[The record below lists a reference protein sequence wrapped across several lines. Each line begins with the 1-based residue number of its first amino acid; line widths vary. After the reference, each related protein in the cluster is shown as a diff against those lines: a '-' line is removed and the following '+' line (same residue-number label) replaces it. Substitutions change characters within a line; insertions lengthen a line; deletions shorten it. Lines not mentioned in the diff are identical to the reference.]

1 MLEQRNSPIRQTSAM
16 LRSDS
21 PDSWRRVSRD
31 EAVSVAARAL
41 LEQRERHGPDAVAF
55 LAGFTKEARPYLQRL
70 AHCFGSPHYLTESS
84 CCFGACFV
92 AASVT
97 LGKDYAYLLGPSRT
111 RYPNTQ
117 CRLVWSTNPSES
129 RLPHDKHHL
138 ITEASEVATIVVD
151 PRRTPVAEAARI
163 HLQPRPGTDGALALG
178 MAHVIFAEGLEDK
191 EFLGRFAHGLDA
203 YKEYVRGFTPEKTAQ
218 ITGIPAPK
226 IAAAARLYATSRPA
240 QITISASSTTHHSNG
255 FQNHRA
261 ILLLPAICGN
271 LDIEGGNRPWGHRA
285 TEASVDLSPETV
297 ASLGP
302 PLGAKEHPVFV
313 KHEGQGQAMRLAE
326 AIESGKIKAVFS
338 LGMNLMMWPNSGR
351 LGRALASLEF
361 LSVCDFFETPTVD
374 LATVFFP
381 AATHLEREA
390 LIVSG
395 SGRVQVRPATVP
407 PLGDAVGDTELI
419 FEMARA
425 MGMGGDFWDGDIHA
439 SFDARL
445 EGTGLSFGG
454 LPASGEP
461 IQMEIREPEE
471 RGFLKKGFETPT
483 GKVEF
488 VSTILEGASCEG
500 LPLYREPH
508 WSPVSTPDL
517 AKDFPLVLTSGARS
531 RNYTHSQGRQ
541 LETLRSREPKPRLQ
555 MSPADAVARGIED
568 GDEIRLTS
576 PLGEITLEASVTDI
590 MPPGVVSAPHGWAD
604 ADVNLLIPDSGLDP
618 ISGFPPFKSSLCQV
632 YRVGDMRPG

>member
-1 MLEQRNSPIRQTSAM
+1 MNLKTTHSTCYMCTDDCSISVVTNGDEIISVEHPDCIRAEGMLEQRSSPLRQISPM
-16 LRSDS
+16 LRSGS
-21 PDSWRRVSRD
+21 SDSWRRASRA
-31 EAVSVAARAL
+31 EAVSAAARAL

-111 RYPNTQ
+111 RYPNTK

-191 EFLGRFAHGLDA
+191 EFLERFAHGLDA
-203 YKEYVRGFTPEKTAQ
+203 YKEYVRGFTPKTTAQ

-226 IAAAARLYATSRPA
+226 IATAARLYATSRPA

-302 PLGAKEHPVFV
+302 PLGAEEHPVFV
-313 KHEGQGQAMRLAE
+313 EHEGQGQAMRLAE

-419 FEMARA
+419 FEMLGPWGWEETSGMVISTPALTLGWKEPDCPSEAYPLPGNQSRWRSGSPKNVAFSRRASKLLPERSSLSPPSWKEPVARA
-425 MGMGGDFWDGDIHA
+425 CPF
-439 SFDARL
+439 
-445 EGTGLSFGG
+445 TGN
-454 LPASGEP
+454 
-461 IQMEIREPEE
+461 
-471 RGFLKKGFETPT
+471 PT
-483 GKVEF
+483 GAL
-488 VSTILEGASCEG
+488 SRPRIWQ
-500 LPLYREPH
+500 R
-508 WSPVSTPDL
+508 
-517 AKDFPLVLTSGARS
+517 TS
-531 RNYTHSQGRQ
+531 
-541 LETLRSREPKPRLQ
+541 L
-555 MSPADAVARGIED
+555 
-568 GDEIRLTS
+568 
-576 PLGEITLEASVTDI
+576 
-590 MPPGVVSAPHGWAD
+590 W
-604 ADVNLLIPDSGLDP
+604 
-618 ISGFPPFKSSLCQV
+618 C
-632 YRVGDMRPG
+632 